1 MKHTRSFYIRV
12 WNWSFSRPF
21 TICNWKCRILIL
33 WEEEREEKMVR
44 MFLFVLLEGTFEGN
58 WRVLRTVTLHLHLYK
73 SQTLCIYAHVSPR
86 DIEPTWFFW
95 LDLLLNF
102 TINFSVSIINV
113 TFKKMSS
120 VRKIMWKIKAAKSH
134 VGWFHSNNLK
144 LVRIDNHD
152 TNYTNFHRHCLE

>member
-1 MKHTRSFYIRV
+1 MKHTRSFYIHV

-44 MFLFVLLEGTFEGN
+44 MFLFVLLEDLKAIGGYLEPWHSICISISRRHYASMHTWVRE
-58 WRVLRTVTLHLHLYK
+58 TLN
-73 SQTLCIYAHVSPR
+73 PR
-86 DIEPTWFFW
+86 DFFGW
-95 LDLLLNF
+95 ILNF

-120 VRKIMWKIKAAKSH
+120 ARKIMWKIKAAKSH